1 MSFLSPPHEAFS
13 AGFYRDAEF
22 DFAVRGLL
30 GHAACRTS
38 ARVTRRLVGGGGG
51 GSVGVAGSGNGAG

>member
-22 DFAVRGLL
+22 DFAVRQTPAVRLRSYFTLL
-30 GHAACRTS
+30 QTGRDE
-38 ARVTRRLVGGGGG
+38 VPWQ
-51 GSVGVAGSGNGAG
+51 GS